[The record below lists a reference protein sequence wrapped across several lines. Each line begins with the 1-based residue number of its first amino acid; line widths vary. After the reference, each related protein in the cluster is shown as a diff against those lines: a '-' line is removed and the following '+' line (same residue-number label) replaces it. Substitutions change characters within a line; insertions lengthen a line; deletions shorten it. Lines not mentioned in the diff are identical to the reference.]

1 MTTVLLIYF
10 FLLGLIVGSFL
21 NVVIL
26 RYNTGKGIKGRSMCM
41 SCKTQ
46 LTWRELVPVFSFLFQ
61 KGKCKTCKTKLNIQY
76 PLVELSTGILF
87 ALNFYFW
94 LQNATSYTH
103 LFFSFALTTCILA
116 LMVVI
121 FVYDLKHK
129 IIPDLFSFTA
139 WGLSIVFVVGM
150 GFIASNNVI
159 PAEAGIQSYGSWIP
173 ASAGM
178 TTLWAGMTNT
188 GVGMT
193 TPGAVMIN
201 ILAGLFFYFIIW
213 AIWKLSK
220 GRLIGLGDAK
230 LLLTIGTVLGFVY
243 GLSAIFISV
252 WIGTLYAMYLLLKHY
267 LDKRGKHITMKTEIP
282 FGPFLIIGFLIVY
295 FTHIDVT
302 NVSLIFQNFS

>member
-1 MTTVLLIYF
+1 MILTLLIYF
-10 FLLGLIVGSFL
+10 FLLGIIVGSFL

-26 RYNTGKGIKGRSMCM
+26 RYNTGKDIKGRSMCM

-46 LTWRELVPVFSFLFQ
+46 LTWRELIPVFSFVFQ
-61 KGKCKTCKTKLNIQY
+61 KGRCKTCKTKLNIQY

-103 LFFSFALTTCILA
+103 LFFSLALTTCILA
-116 LMVVI
+116 LMIVI
-121 FVYDLKHK
+121 FVYDLRHK

-139 WGLSIVFVVGM
+139 WGLSVVFVVGM
-150 GFIASNNVI
+150 GFIGGGASAFTDTVNTQV
-159 PAEAGIQSYGSWIP
+159 YRTWIP
-173 ASAGM
+173 AFAGM
-178 TTLWAGMTNT
+178 TS
-188 GVGMT
+188 VG
-193 TPGAVMIN
+193 
-201 ILAGLFFYFIIW
+201 AGLFFYFIIW
-213 AIWKLSK
+213 ALWKLSK

-230 LLLTIGTVLGFVY
+230 LLLTIGTMLGFVY